1 MNINIKKQL
10 SDLLKMYLEGTLER
24 EKLNTELRS
33 LHSTII
39 GTKRNPVDESSL
51 YISIIRC
58 ISLDPSEDA
67 YDDREIRYVY
77 NCLMGEEGYELR
89 HSYWIPNNKEELN
102 AVEQRILEISR
113 KYISNYENNAPHAM
127 FGDHKLWLEADD
139 IEFIHS
145 LYSDPLKQEFRNDV
159 EIPHIAIYQLLKLLD
174 AGQLRYDSSE
184 FDTNGVAA
192 EKLKHALLSYE
203 KNLPVY
209 CVVSMKNGSTTI
221 TII

>member
-1 MNINIKKQL
+1 MKKQL
-10 SDLLKMYLEGTLER
+10 SDLLKMYLEGTLQR
-24 EKLNTELRS
+24 EELNTELRS
-33 LHSTII
+33 LRSKII
-39 GTKRNPVDESSL
+39 GTKRNIVDENSL
-51 YISIIRC
+51 YISIIHW
-58 ISLDPSEDA
+58 IAITPPEHAYEDGG
-67 YDDREIRYVY
+67 IRYVY
-77 NCLMGEEGYELR
+77 NSLMGEKGYELR

-102 AVEQRILEISR
+102 DVEQRILELSR
-113 KYISNYENNAPHAM
+113 KYISNYENNTPQAM